1 MNFCWITLN
10 VNNMEE
16 SLKFYNEII
25 GLKITERFNLGVEME
40 IAMLG
45 ENDGTKIELIY
56 NKNKNVSVHS
66 EGISIGFEVKS
77 LDDTIELLK
86 NKKIS
91 IKRGP
96 ISPIPSSRF
105 FFIDDPNGIEIQIVE
120 HNQV

>member
-16 SLKFYNEII
+16 SLKFYHEII
-25 GLKITERFNLGVEME
+25 GLKILERFNAGEEIE

-45 ENDGTKIELIY
+45 ETDGTKIELIY
-56 NKNKNVSVHS
+56 NKNKNVSAQS

-77 LDDTIELLK
+77 LDKAMELVKDK
-86 NKKIS
+86 NIP

-96 ISPIPSSRF
+96 ISPIPSTRF
-105 FFIDDPNGIEIQIVE
+105 FFINDPNNIEIQIVQ
-120 HNQV
+120 HN